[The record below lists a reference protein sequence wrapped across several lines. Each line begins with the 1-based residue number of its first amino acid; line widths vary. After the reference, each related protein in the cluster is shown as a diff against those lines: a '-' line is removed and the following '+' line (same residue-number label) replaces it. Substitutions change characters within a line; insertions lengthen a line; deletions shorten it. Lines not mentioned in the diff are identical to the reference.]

1 MFAPVPF
8 RRERRVP
15 DHLNT
20 VFFGLSDKDRFYRS
34 FQEVLASGITGNV
47 FTGDNLFTFGKNLGF
62 LSDTKFMKVFAE
74 QATDHAEKAAVWR
87 THTLCWAAGR
97 ALRLPGDFV
106 ECGSYRGTS
115 ARILA
120 GYLDFAAVDK
130 TFTLF
135 DVFDDIGQI
144 DQHGYPAMAG
154 GIHEAV
160 MARFA
165 DFPNV
170 HAIKGFVPEIL
181 AGNTPEEISFLHIDM
196 NNAKAERAALEI
208 LFDHVTPGGSV
219 VLDDYGWRTYA
230 DQKREHDA
238 FFESRGYQVLELP
251 TGQGL
256 VIK

>member
-1 MFAPVPF
+1 MVAAVAF

-15 DHLNT
+15 DHLST
-20 VFFGLSDKDRFYRS
+20 VFFGLSDKDSFYRN
-34 FQEVLASGITGNV
+34 FQAVLASGITGNV

-62 LSDTKFMKVFAE
+62 LSDEKFMAVFAE
-74 QATDHAEKAAVWR
+74 QATDAPEKATVWR
-87 THTLCWAAGR
+87 AHTLCWAAGR

-115 ARILA
+115 ARIIA
-120 GYLDFAAVDK
+120 GYLDFATVDK

-135 DVFDDIGQI
+135 DVFDDVGQI

-160 MARFA
+160 KARFT

-170 HAIKGFVPEIL
+170 RAIKGYVPRIL
-181 AGNTPEEISFLHIDM
+181 EGNTPDAIAFLHVDM
-196 NNAKAERAALEI
+196 NNAAAERAALEA
-208 LFDHVTPGGSV
+208 LFDLVSPGGSV